1 MRSPTPASSA
11 RSSRLVIG
19 GIAVV
24 IIAALAWWL
33 WPAAEAPVE
42 DSPSA
47 TVNIVDGRLR
57 LTTNQMRLQGITSA
71 PVEPATHVPVPG
83 LPAQSAPPLASS
95 AQVVTPYAGVVTRI
109 LVDEGGNVE
118 AGQPLAQVRSRE
130 LLTAQND
137 LTRARAEAEA
147 ARRQA
152 ERDAKLLAEG
162 IIAAARAEQSRA
174 RADAAQATYRQASG
188 AMTQLSVVSD
198 GQPGEYAL
206 LSPMS
211 GVVMQRRIA
220 PGEALEEM
228 QPAFVIAEPGRLD
241 INVRVPIRYRSELRP
256 GLEVELPDGSRAQ
269 VAAISAD
276 TDPGSQ
282 TLRVRATLEGNSG
295 FLPGQQ
301 FSVILWLDAPEGSV
315 TIPSSALVT
324 SSSGQAVFRLD
335 EGQIGRVAI
344 DHDLGGDDR
353 IRVVQ
358 ASGLAP
364 GMDVVTSGTSTL
376 KSMIPA
382 E

>member
-1 MRSPTPASSA
+1 MLILIALCPGCRWSIGNPAEGQLPQRTGA
-11 RSSRLVIG
+11 
-19 GIAVV
+19 
-24 IIAALAWWL
+24 
-33 WPAAEAPVE
+33 PAGNYITLPI
-42 DSPSA
+42 DSFRHYP
-47 TVNIVDGRLR
+47 
-57 LTTNQMRLQGITSA
+57 
-71 PVEPATHVPVPG
+71 
-83 LPAQSAPPLASS
+83 
-95 AQVVTPYAGVVTRI
+95 
-109 LVDEGGNVE
+109 
-118 AGQPLAQVRSRE
+118 
-130 LLTAQND
+130 LLTD
-137 LTRARAEAEA
+137 GKSFVRMLKAEKN
-147 ARRQA
+147 RLWHFNSRN
-152 ERDAKLLAEG
+152 LLELINLADT
-162 IIAAARAEQSRA
+162 AAARPVALPERFANLVYSERDVVAEDGPDGGLWICNYSRGLLRYSA
-174 RADAAQATYRQASG
+174 RDGVFRPSPLGSCGSLYVLDNYVAVADIQHG
-188 AMTQLSVVSD
+188 LIVLNKAMEILDTITDFPLHQIHDVRETGRFGLVINGCRYDPQD
-198 GQPGEYAL
+198 GKLEKIT
-206 LSPMS
+206 
-211 GVVMQRRIA
+211 RI
-220 PGEALEEM
+220 G
-228 QPAFVIAEPGRLD
+228 
-241 INVRVPIRYRSELRP
+241 
-256 GLEVELPDGSRAQ
+256 EVELPDGSRAQ

>member
-1 MRSPTPASSA
+1 MA
-11 RSSRLVIG
+11 RSNRTVEERLQE
-19 GIAVV
+19 
-24 IIAALAWWL
+24 L
-33 WPAAEAPVE
+33 E
-42 DSPSA
+42 DRDAIRQIVSA
-47 TVNIVDGRLR
+47 YSYSVDGCNAESVGSLY
-57 LTTNQMRLQGITSA
+57 TEQGVYAVGDMA
-71 PVEPATHVPVPG
+71 P
-83 LPAQSAPPLASS
+83 
-95 AQVVTPYAGVVTRI
+95 
-109 LVDEGGNVE
+109 
-118 AGQPLAQVRSRE
+118 
-130 LLTAQND
+130 
-137 LTRARAEAEA
+137 
-147 ARRQA
+147 
-152 ERDAKLLAEG
+152 
-162 IIAAARAEQSRA
+162 
-174 RADAAQATYRQASG
+174 
-188 AMTQLSVVSD
+188 
-198 GQPGEYAL
+198 
-206 LSPMS
+206 
-211 GVVMQRRIA
+211 
-220 PGEALEEM
+220 
-228 QPAFVIAEPGRLD
+228 FVG
-241 INVRVPIRYRSELRP
+241 
-256 GLEVELPDGSRAQ
+256 RAQ